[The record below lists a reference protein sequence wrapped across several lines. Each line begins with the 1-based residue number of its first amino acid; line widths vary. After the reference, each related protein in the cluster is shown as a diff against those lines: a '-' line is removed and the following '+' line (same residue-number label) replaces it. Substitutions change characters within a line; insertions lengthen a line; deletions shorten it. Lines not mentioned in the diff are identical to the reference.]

1 MVFEVRNELKD
12 LSERD
17 LVVDP
22 ACGTGVFVV
31 ETVEQMSAFLSF
43 DELIKFVENN
53 MFAYD
58 VNPFSEMM
66 KRSKIVSQ

>member
-31 ETVEQMSAFLSF
+31 ETVEPVSYTHLLSGK
-43 DELIKFVENN
+43 DG
-53 MFAYD
+53 
-58 VNPFSEMM
+58 
-66 KRSKIVSQ
+66 

>member
-1 MVFEVRNELKD
+1 M
-12 LSERD
+12 
-17 LVVDP
+17 VDP

-53 MFAYD
+53 MFASRCKSFFGYCNED
-58 VNPFSEMM
+58 KCF
-66 KRSKIVSQ
+66 KYIVGDST